1 MRDGDL
7 VCPGIF
13 SRSLKARSPK
23 SIPKSM
29 SMPAVSGPKPM
40 STSMCAPNG
49 FSEGSLLMCEKKSS
63 PSSSPLPIILDSK
76 DSLALRGVGASRPTS
91 TLPSITLSGPSPK
104 SRPRSSSP
112 KSCEPMPSDGPRSK
126 PYPGSSRSNWKSSA
140 VWRVISACR
149 AT

>member
-7 VCPGIF
+7 VCPGVF

-23 SIPKSM
+23 SIPKSI
-29 SMPAVSGPKPM
+29 SMPAVSGPNPM
-40 STSMCAPNG
+40 STSMSAPNG
-49 FSEGSLLMCEKKSS
+49 CSEGSLLMCEKKSS
-63 PSSSPLPIILDSK
+63 PSPPLPIILESK
-76 DSLALRGVGASRPTS
+76 DSLGLLGVGASRPTS
-91 TLPSITLSGPSPK
+91 TLPSTTLIGPSPK

-140 VWRVISACR
+140 V
-149 AT
+149 